1 VIDGV
6 SLMWAIEN
14 SLETRSVFF
23 KLGYLSNSCICCRV
37 SPAQKMQ
44 IVQLAKENGTWIT
57 LAVGDG
63 ANDVSMIQEAHIG
76 VGIAGKEGTQA
87 VQSADYS
94 ISQFRFLQRLLL
106 VHGRWGYRRISWFI
120 CYYFYKNIAVVFT
133 ELCFAFMNGL
143 SGQIYFLDWLPM
155 LYNAFWTSWPC
166 MFTFIFEQ
174 DLRDTEA
181 LAYPST
187 YQAGQRRLYFT
198 FKTFWTWV
206 SMSVWHGLICF
217 WLSFQG
223 LGFAVNSNGWD
234 TGLWWISTVSF
245 TMVIH
250 VVTLKLFIES
260 IYWNKVNTYLLS
272 RLAGCLSIVSYYLT
286 VVVLNVGAM
295 ANIFQSQLSQLF
307 FNILKTPRFWCVII
321 AGPFLAVLPD
331 IYFKAYHN
339 VFIPN
344 PIEKIIKMRGKR
356 LPPPTTKGTSAGKA
370 QRKTEVGKTGGK
382 QAVVPTK
389 HKKIIPN

>member
-1 VIDGV
+1 MSRQDIAGKTLIQLARLKESLPEKIAIVIDGV

-14 SLETRSVFF
+14 SLETRRQFF

-133 ELCFAFMNGL
+133 ELGFAFMNGL

-174 DLRDTEA
+174 DLNEKEA
-181 LAYPST
+181 LAYPAT

-198 FKTFWTWV
+198 FRTFWSWV
-206 SMSVWHGLICF
+206 AVSIWHGLICF
-217 WLSFQG
+217 WVPFQG
-223 LGFAVNSNGWD
+223 LGFSVNSSGWD

-250 VVTLKLFIES
+250 VVTIKLFVES
-260 IYWNKVNTYLLS
+260 IYWNKINT
-272 RLAGCLSIVSYYLT
+272 
-286 VVVLNVGAM
+286 
-295 ANIFQSQLSQLF
+295 
-307 FNILKTPRFWCVII
+307 
-321 AGPFLAVLPD
+321 
-331 IYFKAYHN
+331 
-339 VFIPN
+339 
-344 PIEKIIKMRGKR
+344 
-356 LPPPTTKGTSAGKA
+356 
-370 QRKTEVGKTGGK
+370 
-382 QAVVPTK
+382 
-389 HKKIIPN
+389 